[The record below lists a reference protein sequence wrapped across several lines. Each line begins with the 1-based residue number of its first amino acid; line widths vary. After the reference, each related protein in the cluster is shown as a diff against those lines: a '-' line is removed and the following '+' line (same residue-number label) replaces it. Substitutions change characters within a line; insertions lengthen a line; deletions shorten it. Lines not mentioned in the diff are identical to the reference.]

1 MQIEHNISLLPHN
14 TFGMDVLADTIV
26 SYDNAEE
33 LSELVRN
40 GKKEL
45 PLPLLHIGEGS
56 NLLFMHDFPG
66 TVLLSRI
73 RELSVLE
80 QGNGHVIV
88 KVGAGWNMDGME

>member
-1 MQIEHNISLLPHN
+1 MQIEHNFSLLPHN

-40 GKKEL
+40 GKQQL

-56 NLLFMHDFPG
+56 NLLFKIG
-66 TVLLSRI
+66 I
-73 RELSVLE
+73 
-80 QGNGHVIV
+80 GNRSFIYGI
-88 KVGAGWNMDGME
+88 AGENAEDCTLYLYILNVF